1 MKPLVLTDPI
11 KCKNCG
17 FDSHCGKVSKR
28 TEIGYASEGSKTH
41 EIEVCKQC
49 RCEACEA

>member
-1 MKPLVLTDPI
+1 MEPLILTDPI

-17 FDSHCGKVSKR
+17 CDSHCGRVCERAEK
-28 TEIGYASEGSKTH
+28 GYPADGSKTH
-41 EIEVCKQC
+41 MIEVCKQC